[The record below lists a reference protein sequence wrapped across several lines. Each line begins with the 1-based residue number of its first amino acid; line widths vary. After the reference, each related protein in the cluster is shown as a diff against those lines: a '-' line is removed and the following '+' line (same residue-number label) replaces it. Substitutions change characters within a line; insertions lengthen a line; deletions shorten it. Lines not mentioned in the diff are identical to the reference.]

1 MKNAKD
7 ILIELYGDKET
18 YDKYETLAAM
28 IHYALYKI
36 EQQQQ
41 STMKIMTGK
50 PSPTEVSSFN
60 DVE

>member
-18 YDKYETLAAM
+18 YDKYETLRAM
-28 IHYALYKI
+28 VEFAIYEL
-36 EQQQQ
+36 EQQHQ
-41 STMKIMTGK
+41 SIMKIMTGK